1 MHGDLRNDVARGILK
16 FRNADTPIAADPDPT
31 PPETEDEEIAAAG
44 EGEATM
50 MTLNPQL
57 PEAPTT
63 DGEAVSDVEVDDEDG
78 DNDSEDSDADY
89 VPIFSLSGRKPSATH
104 GMALRH
110 RANAATISREEH
122 KLLHIGLAK
131 RPDEHAD
138 LPVEVVLRAAAMTM
152 AASRL
157 LTTAP
162 TNLKQA
168 LMAPDRGLRI
178 DAIFKGISG
187 LKEKEVWEE
196 VLRTDVPVGKSWY
209 HRGTERASAGGS
221 HGET

>member
-1 MHGDLRNDVARGILK
+1 LHGDLRNDVARGILK

-63 DGEAVSDVEVDDEDG
+63 DGEAVSDDEEDEEEDEDG
-78 DNDSEDSDADY
+78 DNDSEDSDASY
-89 VPIFSLSGRKPSATH
+89 VPIFFFSGRNPSATH

-110 RANAATISREEH
+110 RANAATLSREEQE
-122 KLLHIGLAK
+122 LLHIGLAK
-131 RPDEHAD
+131 CPDEYMD

-152 AASRL
+152 AASRP
-157 LTTAP
+157 LTMVP

-168 LMAPDRGLRI
+168 LMAPDRDLWI
-178 DAIFKGISG
+178 DAIFKEISG
-187 LKEKEVWEE
+187 LKEKVVWEE
-196 VLRTDVPVGKSWY
+196 VLRTDVPVGTPVVPSQLY
-209 HRGTERASAGGS
+209 
-221 HGET
+221 